1 MTAAFLTR
9 STHPEA
15 SPGRATVVKGQR
27 RYALGGLGLSLGYT
41 VSWLSL
47 IVLVPLS
54 MVFVTMTGQSLNAL
68 WKVVTSRQVLSAVR
82 LSFWTSAASGA
93 ISSLFGALLTWVLVR
108 YQFPLK
114 RLVDALVD
122 LPFALPTAVAGVTLS
137 VLVGPGGWIG
147 KPLAAAGVAMVN
159 APFGIVIAMVFIGV
173 PFVVRTLQP
182 VLQDLE
188 PEIEDA
194 AESLGA
200 GRVQVIGR
208 VILPMMGPAL
218 VTGFTLAFSRALGEY
233 GSVIFMTGNLPLK
246 TEIAPVIIK
255 AKMDNAAYAGAATVA
270 AMMLIASFVLLVALN
285 WLQNWQRRRTQ
296 G

>member
-1 MTAAFLTR
+1 MSLEPIPRGLAAGNAGLLI
-9 STHPEA
+9 
-15 SPGRATVVKGQR
+15 R
-27 RYALGGLGLSLGYT
+27 RRRNVLGGLGLSLGYS

-47 IVLVPLS
+47 LVLLPLS
-54 MVFVTMTGQSLNAL
+54 MVFVTMTGQSLGAL

-82 LSFWTSAASGA
+82 LSFWTAAAGGA
-93 ISSLFGALLTWVLVR
+93 ISSVCGALLAWVLVR
-108 YQFPLK
+108 YRFPMK

-137 VLVGPGGWIG
+137 VLVGPTGWIG
-147 KPLAAAGVAMVN
+147 KPLAALGVTLVN
-159 APFGIVIAMVFIGV
+159 VPFGIVIAMIFIGV

-188 PEIEDA
+188 TEMEDA

-200 GRVQVIGR
+200 SRRQVISK
-208 VILPMMGPAL
+208 VILPTLEPAL
-218 VTGFTLAFSRALGEY
+218 ITGFTMAFSRALGEY
-233 GSVIFMTGNLPLK
+233 GSVIFMTGNLPFK

-255 AKMDNAAYAGAATVA
+255 AKMDNAAYASAATVA
-270 AMMLIASFVLLVALN
+270 AEMLVASFLLLVALS

>member
-1 MTAAFLTR
+1 
-9 STHPEA
+9 
-15 SPGRATVVKGQR
+15 
-27 RYALGGLGLSLGYT
+27 LGGLGLSLGYT

-47 IVLVPLS
+47 IVLIPLS
-54 MVFVTMTGQSLNAL
+54 MVFVTMTGQSPNDL

-93 ISSLFGALLTWVLVR
+93 ISSLFGMLLAWVLVR
-108 YQFPLK
+108 YRFPLK
-114 RLVDALVD
+114 GLVDALVD
-122 LPFALPTAVAGVTLS
+122 LPFALPTAVAGITLS
-137 VLVGPGGWIG
+137 VLVGPNGWIG
-147 KPLAAAGVAMVN
+147 KPLAAAGVALVN
-159 APFGIVIAMVFIGV
+159 APVGIVIAMVFIGV

-200 GRVQVIGR
+200 TRLQVIGR
-208 VILPMMGPAL
+208 VLLPTVEPAL

-233 GSVIFMTGNLPLK
+233 GSVIFMTGNLPFK

-255 AKMDNAAYAGAATVA
+255 AKMDNAAYGSAATVA
-270 AMMLIASFVLLVALN
+270 AMMLVASFLLLVALN
-285 WLQNWQRRRTQ
+285 WLQNRQRRRTQ